1 MFCDR
6 NEKMMVEN
14 ARGGEAEYGCPRGR
28 ARKSGT
34 PSTKERSSTELR
46 FVSFRAREQ
55 IIKDG
60 RHVGLDFYDLLIE
73 ALMGA
78 VPTWAGATYRK
89 QADVQISVCKDGG
102 TVFGC
107 WFLLES
113 VYEGGRRFT
122 VVFAQHPFDA
132 VLQI

>member
-1 MFCDR
+1 MMFCDR
-6 NEKMMVEN
+6 NEKRMVEN
-14 ARGGEAEYGCPRGR
+14 AERPERRGR
-28 ARKSGT
+28 VFCPLYANVG
-34 PSTKERSSTELR
+34 
-46 FVSFRAREQ
+46 EQ
-55 IIKDG
+55 IKEG
-60 RHVGLDFYDLLIE
+60 RHIGLDFYDLLIE

-102 TVFGC
+102 TVFGF